1 MITTKHEGKRKDS
14 PKITQLHR
22 ENTNMLNRLVYKQ
35 LSNLILYLYSEIDE
49 DGRINTNK
57 DLQTSKH
64 YKIIN
69 NVDPFCYR
77 PFVLRKVRKIKRIIK
92 VGKPRQN
99 RINNQTM
106 LLTLVEMA
114 NTKTTIVIHYLFQ
127 KRQLFTNR
135 FVKYTRWSKHGRTIT
150 NQLKCVDCVL

>member
-1 MITTKHEGKRKDS
+1 
-14 PKITQLHR
+14 
-22 ENTNMLNRLVYKQ
+22 MLNRLVYKQ

-64 YKIIN
+64 YKILN

-99 RINNQTM
+99 RMNNQTM
-106 LLTLVEMA
+106 LLTLVEMT
-114 NTKTTIVIHYLFQ
+114 NTKTTIVIHYLF
-127 KRQLFTNR
+127 
-135 FVKYTRWSKHGRTIT
+135 
-150 NQLKCVDCVL
+150 

>member
-1 MITTKHEGKRKDS
+1 
-14 PKITQLHR
+14 
-22 ENTNMLNRLVYKQ
+22 MLNRLVYKQ

-77 PFVLRKVRKIKRIIK
+77 PFVLRKARKIKRITK
-92 VGKPRQN
+92 VDKPRQN

-114 NTKTTIVIHYLFQ
+114 NPKKKHNCNTLLILE
-127 KRQLFTNR
+127 KRQLFMNR
-135 FVKYTRWSKHGRTIT
+135 FVKYTLVGGANTVE
-150 NQLKCVDCVL
+150 Q

>member
-1 MITTKHEGKRKDS
+1 
-14 PKITQLHR
+14 
-22 ENTNMLNRLVYKQ
+22 MLNRLVYKQ

-77 PFVLRKVRKIKRIIK
+77 PFVLRKIKRITK
-92 VGKPRQN
+92 VDKPRQN

-106 LLTLVEMA
+106 LLTLVEMT
-114 NTKTTIVIHYLFQ
+114 NTKKT
-127 KRQLFTNR
+127 QL
-135 FVKYTRWSKHGRTIT
+135 
-150 NQLKCVDCVL
+150 

>member
-1 MITTKHEGKRKDS
+1 
-14 PKITQLHR
+14 
-22 ENTNMLNRLVYKQ
+22 MLNRLVYKQ

-57 DLQTSKH
+57 DLQISKH

-77 PFVLRKVRKIKRIIK
+77 PFVLRKERKIKRILK

-114 NTKTTIVIHYLFQ
+114 NTKTTIVIHYLF
-127 KRQLFTNR
+127 
-135 FVKYTRWSKHGRTIT
+135 
-150 NQLKCVDCVL
+150 

>member
-1 MITTKHEGKRKDS
+1 MITTQHEGKRKDS

-57 DLQTSKH
+57 DLQTCKH

-77 PFVLRKVRKIKRIIK
+77 PFVLRKIKRITK
-92 VGKPRQN
+92 VDKPRQN

-114 NTKTTIVIHYLFQ
+114 NTK
-127 KRQLFTNR
+127 K
-135 FVKYTRWSKHGRTIT
+135 KHNCNTLLILEKKKAT
-150 NQLKCVDCVL
+150 FYEPLC

>member
-1 MITTKHEGKRKDS
+1 
-14 PKITQLHR
+14 
-22 ENTNMLNRLVYKQ
+22 MLNRLVYKQ

-77 PFVLRKVRKIKRIIK
+77 PFVLRKARKIKRITK
-92 VGKPRQN
+92 VDKPRQN

-114 NTKTTIVIHYLFQ
+114 NTKKNTIVIHYLF
-127 KRQLFTNR
+127 
-135 FVKYTRWSKHGRTIT
+135 
-150 NQLKCVDCVL
+150 

>member
-1 MITTKHEGKRKDS
+1 
-14 PKITQLHR
+14 
-22 ENTNMLNRLVYKQ
+22 MLNRLVYKQ

-77 PFVLRKVRKIKRIIK
+77 PFVLKKSKK
-92 VGKPRQN
+92 
-99 RINNQTM
+99 NQTHNKSGQ
-106 LLTLVEMA
+106 TSSKQDKQSDYV
-114 NTKTTIVIHYLFQ
+114 TYPSWDGKHKKKT
-127 KRQLFTNR
+127 QL
-135 FVKYTRWSKHGRTIT
+135 
-150 NQLKCVDCVL
+150 

>member
-1 MITTKHEGKRKDS
+1 
-14 PKITQLHR
+14 
-22 ENTNMLNRLVYKQ
+22 MLNRLVYKQ

-77 PFVLRKVRKIKRIIK
+77 PFVLRKIKRITK
-92 VGKPRQN
+92 VDKPRQN

-114 NTKTTIVIHYLFQ
+114 NTK
-127 KRQLFTNR
+127 K
-135 FVKYTRWSKHGRTIT
+135 KHNCNTLLILEKKG
-150 NQLKCVDCVL
+150 NFL

>member
-1 MITTKHEGKRKDS
+1 
-14 PKITQLHR
+14 
-22 ENTNMLNRLVYKQ
+22 MLNRLVYKQ

-49 DGRINTNK
+49 DSRINTI
-57 DLQTSKH
+57 SKH

-77 PFVLRKVRKIKRIIK
+77 PFVLRKVRIIQRIIQM
-92 VGKPRQN
+92 GKPRQN

-114 NTKTTIVIHYLFQ
+114 NTKKTRL
-127 KRQLFTNR
+127 
-135 FVKYTRWSKHGRTIT
+135 KYNTYFRRG
-150 NQLKCVDCVL
+150 NFL